1 MTELEEVARRVRRHV
16 LGMAFRSQSSHVGA
30 ALSIVEILVS
40 LYFGVLRTDPAR
52 PAEQNRDRLVL
63 SKAHGSAALY
73 AVLAERGFFP
83 ASRLEEYYVDG
94 GSLPGHLDRQ
104 SAPGI
109 EFSAGSLGHGLPAAL
124 GMAIARRG
132 RVFAVVGDGECN
144 EGSVWEAAMLA
155 SHLKL
160 DNLTVIIDYNKIQSF
175 GRTDEVIES
184 NLQDRWRAFGWD
196 ARRAD
201 GHSFRELLRALRAPQ
216 SGPKAVIADTVKGR
230 GVSYMEDRLEWH
242 YRSPDEKQYEAALEE
257 LG

>member
-1 MTELEEVARRVRRHV
+1 MTELEETARRVRRRV
-16 LGMAFRSQSSHVGA
+16 LGMAFKSQSSHVGA

-40 LYFGVLRTDPAR
+40 LYFEILRTDPAR
-52 PAEQNRDRLVL
+52 PLERNRDRLVL

-83 ASRLEEYYVDG
+83 ASRLEEYYADG
-94 GSLPGHLDRQ
+94 GSLPGHLDRS
-104 SAPGI
+104 SAPGV

-124 GMAIARRG
+124 GMAIPRRG

-184 NLQDRWRAFGWD
+184 NLQERWRAFGWD
-196 ARRAD
+196 ARRID
-201 GHSFRELLRALRAPQ
+201 GHSFEELLGALRAPQ
-216 SGPKAVIADTVKGR
+216 SGPKAVIADTVKGK
-230 GVSYMEDRLEWH
+230 GVSYMEDKLEWH
-242 YRSPDEKQYEAALEE
+242 YRSPDKEQYEAALEE